1 MLERIKKLLEHNLLR
16 LAIIATLIIAF
27 LSLTAI
33 PKINLGLEIKSGDKI
48 LHILAYFTLS
58 TVWFLAL
65 QKKMGS
71 PYMKIALIL
80 FLFVY
85 GIILEAL
92 QGGITNYRTGDVF
105 DVVANTIGI
114 LLALTL
120 SKTFIR
126 WFKAF

>member
-16 LAIIATLIIAF
+16 LAITTTLIIAF

>member
-1 MLERIKKLLEHNLLR
+1 MLARIKKLLEDNLLL
-16 LAIIATLIIAF
+16 LAIIATLIVAF

-65 QKKMGS
+65 RKKMS
-71 PYMKIALIL
+71 DRYIKIAIILSLI
-80 FLFVY
+80 FY
-85 GIILEAL
+85 GIILEVL
-92 QGGITNYRTGDVF
+92 QGGVTDYRTRDVF
-105 DVVANTIGI
+105 DVIANIIGI
-114 LLALTL
+114 LIALLL
-120 SKTFIR
+120 SRKFIS

>member
-16 LAIIATLIIAF
+16 LAIIATLIIAS

-65 QKKMGS
+65 QKKMGNL
-71 PYMKIALIL
+71 YMKIALIL
-80 FLFVY
+80 FLIVY

-92 QGGITNYRTGDVF
+92 QGGMTNYRTGDVF